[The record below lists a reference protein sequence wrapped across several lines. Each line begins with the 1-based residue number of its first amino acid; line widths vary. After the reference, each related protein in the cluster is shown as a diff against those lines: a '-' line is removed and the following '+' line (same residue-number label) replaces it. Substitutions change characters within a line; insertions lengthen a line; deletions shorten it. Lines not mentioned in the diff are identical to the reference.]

1 MRKGLIVL
9 SVVGLLVPKIFYA
22 QGPGVRSLQERYA
35 RKAQTQQIMGEVI
48 WIGDSLLPL
57 FKAANPEALSSLETD
72 SLWIFRLLLNTHSPS
87 VNFTQYDF
95 GEKPYLQINPGDRLK
110 IWKWIQGP
118 SMMPSHHMNGFLL
131 FKKRAG
137 NAKNI
142 RLVLPELFGDSL
154 VFSWDRT
161 P

>member
-1 MRKGLIVL
+1 MRKGLVIL
-9 SVVGLLVPKIFYA
+9 SVVGVLVPEIFFA

-35 RKAQTQQIMGEVI
+35 RTAQTQEIMGKAI
-48 WIGDSLLPL
+48 WVGDSLLPA
-57 FKAANPEALSSLETD
+57 FKAANPEALSLLDAD
-72 SLWIFRLLLNTHSPS
+72 SVWIFQVLLNTHSPS
-87 VNFTQYDF
+87 VNFTKYAF
-95 GEKPYLQINPGDRLK
+95 GERPYLQINQGERLK

-131 FKKRAG
+131 FKKREG